1 MDYLARTMLHGNAK
15 TLVLALLA
23 RQDNH
28 VYQLRWDI
36 SDGSRGHFQLAY
48 GRLYPLLRS
57 LESHR
62 LVRGKWVKAG
72 RVRERRVYSITAAGR
87 TELKERIWQWRRFA
101 EHMDLLLD
109 A

>member
-23 RQDNH
+23 RQDSH
-28 VYQLRWDI
+28 AYQLRWDL
-36 SDGSRGHFQLAY
+36 SDCSRGHFQLAY

-62 LVRGKWVKAG
+62 LVRGRWVKAG

-87 TELKERIWQWRRFA
+87 RELKERIRRWQQFA
-101 EHMDLLLD
+101 EHMDLVLD
-109 A
+109 T